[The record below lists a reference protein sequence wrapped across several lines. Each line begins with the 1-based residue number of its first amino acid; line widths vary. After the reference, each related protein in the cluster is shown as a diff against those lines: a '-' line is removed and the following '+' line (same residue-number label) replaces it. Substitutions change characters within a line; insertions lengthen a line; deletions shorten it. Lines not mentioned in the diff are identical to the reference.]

1 MVEKNGSPFLLISG
15 LLLMLLAWSS
25 CTSGE
30 EPPVRA
36 LLITGGGWHA
46 YEAQAG
52 LLTEGIRAR
61 VGEVAIEWTIIREG
75 GGEPDHHA
83 SLLREEHRAHDFD
96 ALVHN
101 TGLRRGPVSG

>member
-25 CTSGE
+25 CTSRE

-36 LLITGGGWHA
+36 LLITGGGWHD
-46 YEAQAG
+46 YEAQEG

-61 VGEVAIEWTIIREG
+61 VGEVAIEWTIIHEG
-75 GGEPDHHA
+75 GIFR
-83 SLLREEHRAHDFD
+83 SEHRKPWPG
-96 ALVHN
+96 V
-101 TGLRRGPVSG
+101 